1 MLSAIEMTFE
11 RMEPAK
17 LAQRCFPLQVLCNI
31 AGAVMD
37 AETGEMMEYRHL
49 IKKEKYRK
57 TWGHSFCNKID
68 QLAQGMPGRVEGTNT
83 FFFIEYEQIPQD

>member
-1 MLSAIEMTFE
+1 MTFE

-68 QLAQGMPGRVEGTNT
+68 QLAQGIPGRVEGTNT